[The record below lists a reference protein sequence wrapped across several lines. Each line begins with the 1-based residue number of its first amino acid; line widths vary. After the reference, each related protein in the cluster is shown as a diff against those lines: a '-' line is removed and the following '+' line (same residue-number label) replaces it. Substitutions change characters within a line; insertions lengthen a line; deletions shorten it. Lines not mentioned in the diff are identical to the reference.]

1 MGPATANEPSHGVAT
16 PMRATAKIADT
27 QVGTLMTLVGHQQ
40 LSDEELDGFITD
52 VLAEAP
58 KAS

>member
-1 MGPATANEPSHGVAT
+1 
-16 PMRATAKIADT
+16 MRATAKIADT

-52 VLAEAP
+52 VLTEAP